1 MSADQLSQLTESLVF
16 SAKTFGF
23 YSGLKLWKDSKQENA
38 FSFIIESALYD
49 IWATGQKPVNECAH
63 ILEVHQ

>member
-1 MSADQLSQLTESLVF
+1 MSTDQLSQLAESLVL

-23 YSGLKLWKDSKQENA
+23 YSGLKLWKDSKQEDA

-49 IWATGQKPVNECAH
+49 I
-63 ILEVHQ
+63 